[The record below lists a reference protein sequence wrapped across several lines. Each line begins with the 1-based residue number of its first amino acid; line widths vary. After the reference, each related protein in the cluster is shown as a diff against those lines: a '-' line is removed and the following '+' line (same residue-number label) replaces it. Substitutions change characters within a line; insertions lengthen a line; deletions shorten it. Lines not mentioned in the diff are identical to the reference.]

1 MGIESLL
8 SNPYTWLIVAAV
20 AALIE
25 MISVSLIT
33 VWFVIGA
40 IVSFFIAFFGG
51 PAWLQLVAFLVVS
64 LACLALL
71 RPVILKYRK
80 QGQSHE
86 PTLVGKNAVVV
97 EEVNNDAMTGRVETP
112 DRVSWTALSAD
123 GSIIG
128 VGEQVRITDQKS
140 IKLYVERI

>member
-1 MGIESLL
+1 MGTESLL
-8 SNPYTWLIVAAV
+8 ASPYIWLIVAAV

-25 MISVSLIT
+25 AVSVSLLT
-33 VWFVIGA
+33 MWFVIGA

-71 RPVILKYRK
+71 RPFVLKYRRK
-80 QGQSHE
+80 GELHE
-86 PTLVGKNAVVV
+86 ETLVGKEAVVV
-97 EEVNNDAMTGRVETP
+97 EDIDAAAMTGRVETP
-112 DRVSWTALSAD
+112 NRVTWTAISAN
-123 GSIIG
+123 GAPIPSG
-128 VGEQVRITDQKS
+128 TKVRVVSQES